1 MTYDERF
8 AVQSPHLSSC
18 NVWQPR
24 IVARIRTK
32 GDVRCHSYDCSIG
45 TNKTSH
51 VRAVTCGSQ
60 AVSSVCRHE
69 FQPLASAEVI
79 VTWEESSRI
88 PMCNEGRELWARVA
102 LFRAAWFASSI
113 RSDHQQLNRWNCVE
127 PVTWWKVLCKDYNCI
142 LIVAN
147 PSHNNR
153 TIAEHWPEPNSHKLA
168 GFLAYTSTYLRMFS
182 WNSMIRN

>member
-1 MTYDERF
+1 MRLQVKWLQMTNPSSSWLPLPIKLFIAIRFLAYIYGGVGGLKWSQITLSSRMTYDERF

-88 PMCNEGRELWARVA
+88 PMCNEGREFWARVA

-113 RSDHQQLNRWNCVE
+113 RSDHQQLNR
-127 PVTWWKVLCKDYNCI
+127 
-142 LIVAN
+142 
-147 PSHNNR
+147 
-153 TIAEHWPEPNSHKLA
+153 
-168 GFLAYTSTYLRMFS
+168 
-182 WNSMIRN
+182 